1 MAAIERFVASGDDP
15 VSPARIAF
23 AITAHDSNELT
34 YITKA
39 IYVGTSGDLAVTMFN
54 GETVTFANVPAG
66 SVLPVMARL
75 VKSTNTTASDIVG
88 LA

>member
-1 MAAIERFVASGDDP
+1 MAAIERFAASGDTP
-15 VSPARIAF
+15 VMSARIAF

-39 IYVGTSGDLAVTMFN
+39 IYVGGAGDLAVTMFN
-54 GETVTFANVPAG
+54 GDTVTFAGVPAG
-66 SVLPVMARL
+66 TTLPIMVKL
-75 VKSTNTTASDIVG
+75 VKSTNTTATNIVG